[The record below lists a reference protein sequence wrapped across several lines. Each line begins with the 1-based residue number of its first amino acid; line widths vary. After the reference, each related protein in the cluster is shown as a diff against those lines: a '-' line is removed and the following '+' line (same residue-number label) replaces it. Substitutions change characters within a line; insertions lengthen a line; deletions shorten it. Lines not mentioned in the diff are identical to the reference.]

1 MYDNQYLTFCGGEK
15 LKNLD
20 ILISITPDIAF
31 RLELLAKRNGNLLS
45 QYIIS
50 VLQKHIDEHF
60 ENNKNYFEKYFK

>member
-31 RLELLAKRNGNLLS
+31 RLELLAKRNEKELS

-50 VLQKHIDEHF
+50 VL
-60 ENNKNYFEKYFK
+60 